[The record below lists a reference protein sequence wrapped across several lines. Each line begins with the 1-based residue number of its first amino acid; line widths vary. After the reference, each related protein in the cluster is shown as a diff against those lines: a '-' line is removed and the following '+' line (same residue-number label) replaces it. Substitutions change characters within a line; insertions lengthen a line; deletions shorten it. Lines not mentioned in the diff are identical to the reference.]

1 MRTAKYHDYILWRVL
16 LFVILVILAV
26 FAYFKFVK
34 VPCEHELGGLE
45 KVDATCTEDGY
56 SYKECTK
63 CHEQLEK
70 KVISAT
76 GHNSEKVS
84 MENEK
89 PHTLTE
95 GGSYELVFCCSNC
108 GEQVSKETVMVD
120 GAHTVE
126 IVETKENIVEATCT
140 YDGSYELVKTC
151 KGCNAEI
158 ERTTEEIPAPGHSAE
173 IKKENVV
180 ESTCTTKGSYEEVKC
195 CADCGYELN
204 RETVITDTTEHDYG
218 EYRLVYDY
226 INGTVK
232 LYVVCNND
240 GKTTIITEA
249 DGLEV
254 THLQEDVPACCGL
267 KYTIKYTYGDFVVE
281 ETIEFEPAPHKVC
294 YTIVDENGKLNHDNT
309 YDLPEAEYDEA
320 YGEYYDVDKCPG
332 IIRGDYID
340 NPDLNKW
347 DENGF
352 AKGTFKCAL
361 CGQFYMVTI
370 YSAEHDTRLK

>member
-1 MRTAKYHDYILWRVL
+1 MRTAKYHDYIFWRVL
-16 LFVILVILAV
+16 LFIILIALGV
-26 FAYFKFVK
+26 FVYINYVM
-34 VPCEHELGGLE
+34 PCEHELGELQTI
-45 KVDATCTEDGY
+45 KATCTEDGY

-70 KVISAT
+70 KVDSAT
-76 GHNSEKVS
+76 GHNPEEISKDSHV
-84 MENEK
+84 
-89 PHTLTE
+89 LTE
-95 GGSYELVFCCSNC
+95 GGSYELVVCCSEC
-108 GEQVSKETVMVD
+108 GEQLPKETVK

-126 IVETKENIVEATCT
+126 IIEKEEIVEPTCT
-140 YDGSYELVKTC
+140 EHGSSVTVKIC
-151 KGCNAEI
+151 KGCNAEVGRSNS
-158 ERTTEEIPAPGHSAE
+158 EDIPALGHSADPE

-195 CADCGYELN
+195 CANCGEELD

-240 GKTTIITEA
+240 GKTTVITEA

-254 THLQEDVPACCGL
+254 AHLLEDVPACCGL